1 MTTHHTAPPPPL
13 DTRSAD
19 DWRRAASAQHSMLV
33 EGPEA
38 SIQAVLQLLTP
49 YLREPV
55 TWLQRGISQTL
66 PAEGSGTLVVQNI
79 AALDREDQARLQV
92 WLDDAGHRRQVVS
105 TSAYPVFPLV
115 DCGLFDAR
123 LYYRL
128 NVARFSV
135 GQQERDV
142 LPAPTTRRSG
152 APPGSIKWYGFGS
165 KALPH
170 TRWNYDSPL
179 GSKR

>member
-1 MTTHHTAPPPPL
+1 MTIHHNQGAPPHPL
-13 DTRSAD
+13 DSGSAD
-19 DWRRAASAQHSMLV
+19 DCRRAGTAQHSMLV

-66 PAEGSGTLVVQNI
+66 PAEGSGAIVVQNI
-79 AALDREDQARLQV
+79 AALDRKDQVRLRV
-92 WLDDAGHRRQVVS
+92 WLDDGAHRRQVVS
-105 TSAYPVFPLV
+105 TSPYPLFPLV

-128 NVARFSV
+128 SLVRFSV
-135 GQQERDV
+135 GQEEHDV
-142 LPAPTTRRSG
+142 LPAPTTQRSG
-152 APPGSIKWYGFGS
+152 AAPPGSTRGT
-165 KALPH
+165 H
-170 TRWNYDSPL
+170 TDRSNAP
-179 GSKR
+179 

>member
-1 MTTHHTAPPPPL
+1 MLNTMTTHHNQAAPPPL
-13 DTRSAD
+13 DTGSAD

-79 AALDREDQARLQV
+79 AALDRDGSGAA
-92 WLDDAGHRRQVVS
+92 AG
-105 TSAYPVFPLV
+105 
-115 DCGLFDAR
+115 
-123 LYYRL
+123 
-128 NVARFSV
+128 VAR
-135 GQQERDV
+135 RRRA
-142 LPAPTTRRSG
+142 PAPGGVHIGVPSV
-152 APPGSIKWYGFGS
+152 S
-165 KALPH
+165 
-170 TRWNYDSPL
+170 L
-179 GSKR
+179 G